1 MNKKRFGAF
10 SVLTALALALT
21 SLIAPAQAAS
31 KNLVIWADSGKA
43 PAVKKAIAPW
53 ASSKGVTVNVVVKD
67 FGKVRDE
74 LITAG
79 PKGLGPD
86 ILVGPHD
93 WLGSVVASGALARMT
108 NVNKGAFAAPVV
120 DAMSYKGLLYGVP
133 FNVENIALIVNT
145 DLVPTAPKTL
155 TDLETTCAALKAAGK
170 TKVCLEIPKGDPYHH
185 YPLFTALGGYVFGWK
200 NGFWSTKDIGI
211 ASTTFLANAAK
222 IDQYY
227 KDGILSK
234 DSGYDFT
241 QWYAGKAAFMVTGP
255 WNIGNMKK
263 QTAVKYAVVP
273 FPSGPS
279 QSRPFM
285 GVNGLYLSKF
295 APNTLVARDFLS
307 NYATSSDFQLAMYKE
322 FGTAPALLAAQAD
335 ASVTSN
341 KELAGFASFSSVAQP
356 MPNIPQMGSVWSDWG
371 NAWGTVADGKSTASA
386 AFTLAATNIKKA
398 IG

>member
-21 SLIAPAQAAS
+21 SFVAPAQAAA
-31 KNLVIWADSGKA
+31 KNLIIWADAGKA

-53 ASSKGVTVNVVVKD
+53 ASSNGVTVNVVVKD

-108 NVNKGAFAAPVV
+108 NVNKGAFAGPVI

-133 FNVENIALIVNT
+133 FNVENIALIMNT
-145 DLVPTAPKTL
+145 DLVATAPKTL
-155 TDLETTCAALKAAGK
+155 TDLEATCASLKAAGK
-170 TKVCLEIPKGDPYHH
+170 TKVCLEIPKGDPYHF

-200 NGFWSTKDIGI
+200 NNFWSTKDIGI
-211 ASTTFLANAAK
+211 ASPTFLANAAK

-227 KDGILSK
+227 KDGTLSK
-234 DSGYDFT
+234 DSGYDFV

-255 WNIGNMKK
+255 WNIGNMRK
-263 QTAVKYAVVP
+263 QTAVKYSVVP
-273 FPSGPS
+273 FPSGPA

-307 NYATSSDFQLAMYKE
+307 NYATTTDFQLAMFKE
-322 FGTAPALLAAQAD
+322 LGTAPALLAAQAD
-335 ASVTSN
+335 SAVSSN
-341 KELAGFASFSSVAQP
+341 KELAGFASFNGVAQP

-371 NAWGTVADGKSTASA
+371 NAWGTVADGKSTAAA
-386 AFTLAATNIKKA
+386 AFTLAAANIKKA

>member
-21 SLIAPAQAAS
+21 SLVAPAHAAA

-43 PAVKKAIAPW
+43 PVIKKAVAPW
-53 ASSKGVTVNVVVKD
+53 ASAHGVTVNVVVKD

-108 NVNKGAFAAPVV
+108 NVNKGAFSGPVI

-133 FNVENIALIVNT
+133 MNVENIALIVNT

-170 TKVCLEIPKGDPYHH
+170 TKVCLEIPKGDPYHF
-185 YPLFTALGGYVFGWK
+185 YPLYTALGGYVFGWK

-211 ASTTFLANAAK
+211 ASSTLLANASK
-222 IDQYY
+222 IDDYY
-227 KDGILSK
+227 SNGILSK

-255 WNIGNMKK
+255 WNIGNMRK
-263 QTAVKYAVVP
+263 QTAVKYSVVP
-273 FPSGPS
+273 FPSGPA

-307 NYATSSDFQLAMYKE
+307 TYATTADFQLAVYKDL
-322 FGTAPALLAAQAD
+322 GTAPALLAAQSD

-341 KELAGFASFSSVAQP
+341 KELAGFASFSGVAQP
-356 MPNIPQMGSVWSDWG
+356 MPNIPQMGSVWGDWG
-371 NAWGTVADGKSTASA
+371 NAWGTIADGKAKAAA
-386 AFTLAATNIKKA
+386 AFTLAATNIKKSV
-398 IG
+398 G